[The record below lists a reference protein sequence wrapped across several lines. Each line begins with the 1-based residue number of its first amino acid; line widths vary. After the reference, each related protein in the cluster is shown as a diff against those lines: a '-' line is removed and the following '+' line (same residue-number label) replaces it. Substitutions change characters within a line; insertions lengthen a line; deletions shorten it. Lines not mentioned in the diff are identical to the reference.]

1 MAKQSNNIH
10 ERGEEPKNSKRTETE
25 SRILPV
31 LMKPTGFYPDGYQDT
46 KTRNKKQNA
55 TSGINLAEN
64 LTLEQS
70 QVRVSL
76 RDSPRYC

>member
-31 LMKPTGFYPDGYQDT
+31 LMKPTGLYPDGYQDT

-64 LTLEQS
+64 LTREQS